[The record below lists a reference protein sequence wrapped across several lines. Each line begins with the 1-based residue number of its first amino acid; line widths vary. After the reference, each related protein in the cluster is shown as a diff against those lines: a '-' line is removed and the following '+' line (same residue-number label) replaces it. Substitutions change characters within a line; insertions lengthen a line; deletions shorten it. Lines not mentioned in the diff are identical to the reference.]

1 MSFLF
6 YGIRRHAA
14 AFKSGRIIA
23 QLPYNARFYS
33 TGRLKK
39 EK

>member
-1 MSFLF
+1 MFFLSQPLWSKGF
-6 YGIRRHAA
+6 RA
-14 AFKSGRIIA
+14 KA